1 MDVLK
6 QHDIFYKQDFPQN
19 LGTKAAV
26 LWLSITSLTID
37 KAENEEC
44 EFSMFQ
50 LKRLTGESVEDIFR
64 SFRKLQNADLVFGS
78 YSDDGIKCIIRKLY

>member
-6 QHDIFYKQDFPQN
+6 QHDAFYKQDFPQK

-26 LWLSITSLTID
+26 LWLSMTSLTD
-37 KAENEEC
+37 GKAEGA
-44 EFSMFQ
+44 FTMLQ

-78 YSDDGIKCIIRKLY
+78 YSEDGIMCIIRKLY